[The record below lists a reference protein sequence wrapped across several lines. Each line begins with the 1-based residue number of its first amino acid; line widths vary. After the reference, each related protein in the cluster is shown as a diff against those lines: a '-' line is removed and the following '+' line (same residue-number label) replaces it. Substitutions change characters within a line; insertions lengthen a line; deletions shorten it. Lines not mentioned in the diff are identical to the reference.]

1 MGRAVRAVGA
11 VFAAVLALTGCA
23 GQSPATAA
31 TVNQVVITETQVDQV
46 AQALAT
52 IFESPEQAGAQRRLA
67 ATVLIGNEGGRA
79 VGAERGVTISEDDRK
94 GTIAQY
100 TDLTALSEQPGMAQ
114 IVDDYAA
121 ALLIRTEL
129 GETDFATTA
138 ATIPVVVNP
147 RYGSWDATLGQLETG
162 SGSLSSP
169 APSPTANA

>member
-1 MGRAVRAVGA
+1 MGRAVKAVVA

-31 TVNQVVITETQVDQV
+31 TVNQVVITETQIDEV

-52 IFESPEQAGAQRRLA
+52 IFGSPEQPGAQRRLA
-67 ATVLIGNEGGRA
+67 ATVLIGNEVGRA
-79 VGAERGVTISEDDRK
+79 VAAERGVTISEQDR
-94 GTIAQY
+94 TDMIAQY
-100 TDLTALSEQPGMAQ
+100 TDLTALSEQPGMQQ
-114 IVDDYAA
+114 IVSDYAA
-121 ALLIRTEL
+121 AVLIRTEL

-147 RYGSWDATLGQLETG
+147 RYGSWDATLAQLQND

-169 APSPTANA
+169 APSPTAAG

>member
-1 MGRAVRAVGA
+1 MGRALKAVVA
-11 VFAAVLALTGCA
+11 VMAAVLALTGCA

-31 TVNQVVITETQVDQV
+31 TVNQVVITEAQIDHV

-52 IFESPEQAGAQRRLA
+52 VFETPDAPGAQRRLA
-67 ATVLIGNEGGRA
+67 ATVLIGNEVGRA
-79 VGAERGVTISEDDRK
+79 VGVERGVTTTAEDRQ
-94 GTIAQY
+94 GTVAQY
-100 TDLTALSEQPGMAQ
+100 QDLTALSQQPGMAQ

-138 ATIPVVVNP
+138 AAVPVRVNP
-147 RYGSWDATLGQLETG
+147 RYGSWDATLAQLTSG

-169 APSPTANA
+169 APTPTANS